1 MPEAIK
7 RIVEEINANVEM
19 DAALTAAFTAGLSA
33 GALLAQCATEQQR
46 TATG

>member
-7 RIVEEINANVEM
+7 RIVEAINANVEM

-33 GALLAQCATEQQR
+33 GALIGSCQQKQDSKDE
-46 TATG
+46 